1 MNEINESENIYKLEE
16 NERNLIFEALEDI
29 AKDKEVVAI
38 CVYGSRITGYARKD
52 SDYDVIVA
60 LSGYKQK
67 LRYKYVKK
75 GLNLSALIV
84 DSKSLMKDA
93 EKASF
98 GEFVAGRLLN
108 AYDALTGGKFIEEV
122 ERKLKSRAI
131 FEILD
136 EMALTYGDLST
147 EFVIPVKYLL
157 FEKLK
162 KRASLYPPAL
172 YSYVKTYGGR
182 LSEENLNTTLKGFFA
197 PLKEMEMHG
206 LILLDDE
213 SFRIKEKYLKLRKT
227 RKVLKKLSYTKRG
240 IMSYLA
246 HGYAGRVSLDVVG
259 KEMLSKISRSK
270 DLGHIPEEM
279 EHPKNLW
286 RIDEGLLIV
295 ESDDWLHQI
304 ICHLGLSQ
312 NTKITQRRREEF
324 HETLKLYTLKDGDEE
339 IIIAVKWFED
349 PMSLKWAFLN
359 LWAFFTK
366 RFELFS
372 LTRLK
377 NEYRAIRRLREIGLN
392 TPKVISIILNKK
404 ILITEFIEGVNLD
417 KIVKDILDKRCVN
430 ASPISMYG
438 ESIGFAHK
446 NGYSLGDTK
455 PNNAIFS
462 EGKIFLT
469 DLEQSTENGDT
480 SWDIAEFIYY
490 SNKFTL
496 NTSGARKVTQAFL
509 DGYLKV
515 GDIDTIK
522 EALSLKYL
530 LPFQATLAPTVVKAI
545 KDEMNKVITR

>member
-1 MNEINESENIYKLEE
+1 MNEINESGNICKLEE
-16 NERNLIFEALEDI
+16 NEKNLIFEALEDI

-60 LSGYKQK
+60 LSRYKQK
-67 LRYKYVKK
+67 LKYKYVKK
-75 GLNLSALIV
+75 GLNLSALII

-93 EKASF
+93 EEASL
-98 GEFVAGRLLN
+98 GEFIAGRLLN
-108 AYDALTGGKFIEEV
+108 AYEALTGGEFIEEV
-122 ERKLKSRAI
+122 ERKLKSRVI

-147 EFVIPVKYLL
+147 EFIIPVKYLL

-162 KRASLYPPAL
+162 KRASLYPPVL
-172 YSYVKTYGGR
+172 YSYVKTYGGH
-182 LSEENLNTTLKGFFA
+182 LSEENLNATLKGFLA
-197 PLKEMEMHG
+197 PLKEMEIQG
-206 LILLDDE
+206 WISLDDE

-227 RKVLKKLSYTKRG
+227 RKFLKKLSYTKRG
-240 IMSYLA
+240 IMSYVA
-246 HGYAGRVSLDVVG
+246 HGYAGRVSLDVVR
-259 KEMLSKISRSK
+259 KEVLSKISRSK

-295 ESDDWLHQI
+295 ESDDWLHKI
-304 ICHLGLSQ
+304 IDYLGLSQ

-324 HETLKLYTLKDGDEE
+324 HETLKVYALKDGDEE
-339 IIIAVKWFED
+339 IAIAVKRFKD

-366 RFELFS
+366 RFELS
-372 LTRLK
+372 PLTRLK

-392 TPKVISIILNKK
+392 TPKVISMILNKK
-404 ILITEFIEGVNLD
+404 ILITEFIDGVNLG
-417 KIVKDILDKRCVN
+417 KNVKEILDERCVD

-438 ESIGFAHK
+438 ESMGFAHK
-446 NGYSLGDTK
+446 HGYSLGDTK

-469 DLEQSTENGDT
+469 DLEQSAENGDIA
-480 SWDIAEFIYY
+480 WDIAEFVYY
-490 SNKFTL
+490 SNKLTL

-515 GDIDTIK
+515 GDIDTVK

-545 KDEMNKVITR
+545 RDEMNKVITP